1 MAAYFYVAENP
12 GVSILEVA
20 LLTDTSISTASRAL
34 RALLEDADFMALPPS
49 LGLIRMEPNPNDGRS
64 RMVFLTEAGE
74 ALRVQINAKLEE
86 AVLIEAAP
94 EDAPA
99 PARVG
104 T

>member
-34 RALLEDADFMALPPS
+34 RALLPDTDFMTLPPS

-74 ALRVQINAKLEE
+74 ALRGQINAKLAE
-86 AVLIEAAP
+86 AILIEASPDDTSAP
-94 EDAPA
+94 L
-99 PARVG
+99 V